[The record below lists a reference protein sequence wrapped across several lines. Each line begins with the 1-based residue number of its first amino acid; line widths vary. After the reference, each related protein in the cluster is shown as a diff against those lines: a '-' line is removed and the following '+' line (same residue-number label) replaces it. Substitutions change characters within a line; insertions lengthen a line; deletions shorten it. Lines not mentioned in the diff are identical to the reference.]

1 MQANDS
7 LKVIIYSDLVKEYIY
22 KDNDS
27 ALKYAQWGS
36 KLANSKNMVRYYAN
50 FLNSTANIHL
60 ERGEYTEALSNYIE
74 AEKQFK
80 LLSDQNSVLMVNG
93 NIGLVYQYQNLLDKA
108 LMQFEAVYEASKA
121 NNYSDIIASSL
132 NSLGSV
138 HYSKGD
144 KTKALNAFKESLEIN
159 KETKNT
165 PRIMECL
172 NNIAIIY
179 QELGQYEQ
187 ALEIFDQYLNYSK
200 QDNDKR
206 SQVIAYHNI
215 ALVHHEQKNIV
226 KAIQYLDSSVV
237 LAKNIRDFENLIEI
251 YDTYTKVFTE
261 SKNYENAF
269 ETFQLKVA
277 AQDSLLQQT
286 RDRQFI
292 EMSTKYETDKKDAE
306 NKVLKATSEKQ
317 KAINLAVTIG
327 LILVGALSFFI
338 FRSYNQKK
346 KANQLLAKQNSEIK
360 EQKGI
365 IEEKQKEILDSI
377 TYAKRLQ
384 EAILPP
390 LNLIQ
395 KHLPDSFIYYKPK
408 DIVAGDFYWME
419 HKNNITFLAAADCT
433 GHGVPGAMVSVVCSN
448 ALNRAV
454 LEFNITEPGLILDK
468 TRELV
473 LETFAKSDN
482 DVKDGMDISLCTIH
496 HSDNTVKWSGA
507 NNPLWYIHNNQMQ
520 EITASKQPIGKSDR
534 PAPFVT
540 HTLQLKKGDALF
552 LFTDG
557 YADQFGGPKG
567 KKFKY
572 KQFQQVLLQ
581 NASVNCKLQHQ
592 NIDLAFNQW
601 KGSLEQVDDVCV
613 IGVKI

>member
-1 MQANDS
+1 MTCRLLTFIFSVFSFTNYYCTSISPDSLLSKSVYSNDS
-7 LKVIIYSDLVKEYIY
+7 LKVIIYADVVKEYIY
-22 KDNDS
+22 KNNDS
-27 ALKYAQWGS
+27 ALKYAQLGS
-36 KLANSKNMVRYYAN
+36 KLSNGKNMLNYYAN
-50 FLNSTANIHL
+50 FLNSIANIHL
-60 ERGEYTEALSNYIE
+60 ERGEYAEALSNYID

-80 LLSDQNSVLMVNG
+80 LLGDQKSVLMVNG
-93 NIGLVYQYQNLLDKA
+93 NIGLVYQYQNLLEKA
-108 LMQFEAVYEASKA
+108 LVQFEAVYEAGKA
-121 NNYSDIIASSL
+121 NNYIETIANSL
-132 NSLGSV
+132 NSIGSV
-138 HYSKGD
+138 YYAKGD

-187 ALEIFDQYLNYSK
+187 ALEIFNQYLNYSK
-200 QDNDKR
+200 QGKDKR

-215 ALVHHEQKNIV
+215 ALVHQEQKNIS
-226 KAIQYLDSSVV
+226 KAMQYLDSSVV

-251 YDTYTKVFTE
+251 YATYTKVFTE
-261 SKNYENAF
+261 NNNYEKAF
-269 ETFQLKVA
+269 ETFQLKAA

-286 RDRQFI
+286 RDKQFI

-306 NKVLKATSEKQ
+306 NKILKATSEKQ
-317 KAINLAVTIG
+317 KAINFAVTIG
-327 LILVGALSFFI
+327 LILVAALAFFI
-338 FRSYNQKK
+338 FRGYRQKQ
-346 KANQLLAKQNSEIK
+346 KANNLLAAQNIEIT

-390 LNLIQ
+390 FSLIQ

-419 HKNNITFLAAADCT
+419 HKNNITFIAAADCT

-468 TRELV
+468 ARELV
-473 LETFAKSDN
+473 LETFAKSDT
-482 DVKDGMDISLCTIH
+482 DVKDGMDISLCAIH
-496 HSDNTVKWSGA
+496 HSDNLVKWSGA
-507 NNPLWYIHNNQMQ
+507 NNPLWYLQNNQIH
-520 EITASKQPIGKSDR
+520 ELTASKQPSAKVITLLLSL
-534 PAPFVT
+534 
-540 HTLQLKKGDALF
+540 HT
-552 LFTDG
+552 
-557 YADQFGGPKG
+557 
-567 KKFKY
+567 
-572 KQFQQVLLQ
+572 
-581 NASVNCKLQHQ
+581 N
-592 NIDLAFNQW
+592 
-601 KGSLEQVDDVCV
+601 
-613 IGVKI
+613 